1 MLTPIAVCV
10 QLRSAPRCNG
20 VINNAKSPTATSHIT
35 LRTSSGALLST
46 KHDAARQRRVTA
58 TQDPNTNTHTNT
70 TTVRW

>member
-1 MLTPIAVCV
+1 MLTPIVMCV
-10 QLRSAPRCNG
+10 HLRNTPRRNG
-20 VINNAKSPTATSHIT
+20 VINNAKSPVATSHIT
-35 LRTSSGALLST
+35 LRTSSGALPST